1 MGTTKLS
8 CIINFSSYQTE
19 TNPTI
24 NMRCFIILA
33 FVAYASA
40 ATCYNRGV
48 RTTYVAPSVQKSSS
62 SSSSSSYGSDCG
74 YGYGYQP
81 CGYGY
86 GGYGGYGYGGRS
98 YYGGC
103 GGYGYG
109 YQPCYGCN
117 YGCGGYYS
125 DSDYSTTYHVCEPE
139 VYEYEYEEEECDEP
153 TTLITIGHSKNS
165 DSSSSS
171 SSDSNQEVFISED
184 DGYDSYYGYGYD
196 DCIVPSN
203 VYYA

>member
-62 SSSSSSYGSDCG
+62 PSQSSSYGSDCG
-74 YGYGYQP
+74 YGG
-81 CGYGY
+81 CGYGR
-86 GGYGGYGYGGRS
+86 RS

-171 SSDSNQEVFISED
+171 SSDSQS
-184 DGYDSYYGYGYD
+184 
-196 DCIVPSN
+196 
-203 VYYA
+203 

>member
-1 MGTTKLS
+1 MG
-8 CIINFSSYQTE
+8 QTE

-62 SSSSSSYGSDCG
+62 SSSSSSYGSDC
-74 YGYGYQP
+74 
-81 CGYGY
+81 
-86 GGYGGYGYGGRS
+86 
-98 YYGGC
+98 
-103 GGYGYG
+103 GYGYG

>member
-8 CIINFSSYQTE
+8 CIINFSTWETE

-62 SSSSSSYGSDCG
+62 SSSSSSYGSDC
-74 YGYGYQP
+74 
-81 CGYGY
+81 
-86 GGYGGYGYGGRS
+86 GYGYGGRS

>member
-1 MGTTKLS
+1 MGLP
-8 CIINFSSYQTE
+8 NFLVLLTFRVNRQKPTQ
-19 TNPTI
+19 TI

-74 YGYGYQP
+74 

-86 GGYGGYGYGGRS
+86 GGHS

>member
-74 YGYGYQP
+74 YGY
-81 CGYGY
+81 
-86 GGYGGYGYGGRS
+86 
-98 YYGGC
+98 
-103 GGYGYG
+103 
-109 YQPCYGCN
+109 QPCYGCN

-139 VYEYEYEEEECDEP
+139 V
-153 TTLITIGHSKNS
+153 
-165 DSSSSS
+165 
-171 SSDSNQEVFISED
+171 
-184 DGYDSYYGYGYD
+184 
-196 DCIVPSN
+196 
-203 VYYA
+203 

>member
-1 MGTTKLS
+1 MGLP
-8 CIINFSSYQTE
+8 NFLVLLTFRVNRQKPT
-19 TNPTI
+19 TI

-62 SSSSSSYGSDCG
+62 SSQSSSYGSDC
-74 YGYGYQP
+74 
-81 CGYGY
+81 
-86 GGYGGYGYGGRS
+86 
-98 YYGGC
+98 
-103 GGYGYG
+103 GYGYG

-171 SSDSNQEVFISED
+171 SSDSSQSVLIEED

>member
-1 MGTTKLS
+1 MGLP
-8 CIINFSSYQTE
+8 NFLVLLTFRVNRQKPTQ
-19 TNPTI
+19 TI

-74 YGYGYQP
+74 
-81 CGYGY
+81 C
-86 GGYGGYGYGGRS
+86 GYGYGGRS

>member
-1 MGTTKLS
+1 MG
-8 CIINFSSYQTE
+8 QTE

-48 RTTYVAPSVQKSSS
+48 RTSYVAPSVQK
-62 SSSSSSYGSDCG
+62 SSSSSYGSDCG

-86 GGYGGYGYGGRS
+86 GGYGGCGGYGYGGRS

-103 GGYGYG
+103 GGYG
-109 YQPCYGCN
+109 
-117 YGCGGYYS
+117 GYYS
-125 DSDYSTTYHVCEPE
+125 DSDYSTTYH
-139 VYEYEYEEEECDEP
+139 
-153 TTLITIGHSKNS
+153 
-165 DSSSSS
+165 
-171 SSDSNQEVFISED
+171 
-184 DGYDSYYGYGYD
+184 
-196 DCIVPSN
+196 
-203 VYYA
+203 

>member
-1 MGTTKLS
+1 MG
-8 CIINFSSYQTE
+8 
-19 TNPTI
+19 TI

-62 SSSSSSYGSDCG
+62 SSQSSSYGSDCG

-86 GGYGGYGYGGRS
+86 GGYGGCGYGRRS

-125 DSDYSTTYHVCEPE
+125 DSDYSTTYHVCEPA
-139 VYEYEYEEEECDEP
+139 VVEYEYVEEECDEP
-153 TTLITIGHSKNS
+153 ETIVVSKSSKTSESSSDS
-165 DSSSSS
+165 DSSS
-171 SSDSNQEVFISED
+171 DSQVYISEEE
-184 DGYDSYYGYGYD
+184 YGYD
-196 DCIVPSN
+196 DCIQQSN